1 MTIRIYPSLM
11 EGAPIETHEWT
22 GTIEGWFSSKGID
35 LTEHDEQP
43 VVVRVN
49 GVDIEPEEWVSTHVT
64 GSDDV
69 EIRILP
75 HGGVFKTIGRVFNFL
90 FGWLMPS
97 RRTPSRH
104 DPGQGRALETAS
116 AKANEAKLGQVV
128 PELAGRFIRY
138 PDYLTPPRRRF
149 VSPREQW
156 VEFLACVGPGH
167 YQILPHDIKIGDTR
181 IGALGE
187 GASYQIFE
195 PGQSVAGHSAHE
207 HWHSVAEVGS
217 TSSGTAGLELS
228 VELGATSNTDPA
240 SYTFSGNT
248 ITRSSGSFPQ
258 GWGPGT
264 VIRVTLTLTK
274 TYAVTGGGTF
284 PLLDPNVFTGDFSH
298 LMPISNGTLLTFT
311 AGPVVGTYS
320 AQSVSLNSAGVGSLQ
335 LWTLGDPGDE
345 HTPPTPA
352 EPVANVPAG
361 DHSMTSVAV
370 NDRTLTGMSGS
381 FVTYS
386 GAQLPEMTSAAT
398 IRYISGDVYGDWT
411 STIAACPAGAV
422 TNTIELDFFFP
433 QGLSR
438 IEDNGNV
445 VSRSVKTEVQYR
457 DAAVGGAFTSVMRTY
472 TERTLNQVG
481 YTWQIS
487 VPGIR
492 PEVRVRRVGSVT
504 TSTQINDTIQWFG
517 LKSRLPTR
525 TSYPDWTTIA
535 IRMRSGGRLGS
546 NAENRVNLVATR
558 ILPKVNADGTIG
570 AAQPTRNVADFVRHI
585 VDSIG
590 RGDDAINMQELAR
603 LSANVWQ
610 PRGEYFDYV
619 FDETNVKEAIDT
631 ALRAGMSEF
640 SLENGKIRPV
650 RDDVRTVWEQ
660 GYSPQNMVKPL
671 RRSVNPHKHD
681 DHDGVEV
688 EYIDSNGWVE
698 SVVQCRLPGD
708 QGIRV
713 EKIKL
718 DGVTDRTR
726 AWRFGMRHRRAMK
739 YRRKQYSFQTELAG
753 LNSQYL
759 SYVPLVGED
768 QDYGQSAIMVSI
780 SEQDSQAL
788 IYTSEPLQW
797 IDGKDHVVAY
807 RNAQGDVVGPFAA
820 SPGPTEN
827 SVIADIPKPWPVVSL
842 KMEPPHVYFGTV
854 NDWCFPALITEINP
868 QSTDLVNISAVNYD
882 IRVYADDNNSP
893 QD

>member
-1 MTIRIYPSLM
+1 MTIKIYPSLM
-11 EGAPIETHEWT
+11 EGAPIETHEWE
-22 GTIEGWFSSKGID
+22 GTIEGWFASKDID
-35 LTEHDEQP
+35 LTTHEDQP

-49 GVDIEPEEWVSTHVT
+49 GVDIGPDEWASTPIT

-75 HGGVFKTIGRVFNFL
+75 HGGVFKAVGRVFNFL
-90 FGWLMPS
+90 LGWLLPS
-97 RRTPSRH
+97 QRSASRN
-104 DPGQGRALETAS
+104 DPGQGRALESAS

-149 VSPREQW
+149 TSPREQV
-156 VEFLACVGPGH
+156 VEFLACVGPGQ
-167 YQILPHDIKIGDTR
+167 YQILPQDIKIGDTR
-181 IGALGE
+181 IESLGDGAE
-187 GASYQIFE
+187 YQIFE

-207 HWHSVAEVGS
+207 HWHTVREVGS
-217 TSSGTAGLELS
+217 TSSGTAGLEL
-228 VELGATSNTDPA
+228 TTDSSDRVTNDPS
-240 SYTFSGNT
+240 SYYFNNRTIRRDSGD
-248 ITRSSGSFPQ
+248 FPT

-264 VIRVTLTLTK
+264 VVTIAYPRTYTVSVDVVDGAYRNRFTGFFGHTSLSGDFFGPDWDLEVIADLGNGRLTVAFSRMEQQDIGNGGTTSVKVWLYGQPTGNHTYTFQADHKWTIQNVSGNELNLQSSGGRYFAPLTLT
-274 TYAVTGGGTF
+274 TSVTFVQGQVYSDWTNLYAGT
-284 PLLDPNVFTGDFSH
+284 PGNERTDTVELDIFAPNGLAV
-298 LMPISNGTLLTFT
+298 INNNGTLSNR
-311 AGPVVGTYS
+311 AVVVNFQAHDQDTGTVRDFVRTYS
-320 AQSVSLNSAGVGSLQ
+320 DA
-335 LWTLGDPGDE
+335 TL
-345 HTPPTPA
+345 
-352 EPVANVPAG
+352 
-361 DHSMTSVAV
+361 
-370 NDRTLTGMSGS
+370 
-381 FVTYS
+381 
-386 GAQLPEMTSAAT
+386 
-398 IRYISGDVYGDWT
+398 
-411 STIAACPAGAV
+411 
-422 TNTIELDFFFP
+422 
-433 QGLSR
+433 
-438 IEDNGNV
+438 
-445 VSRSVKTEVQYR
+445 
-457 DAAVGGAFTSVMRTY
+457 DAIGF
-472 TERTLNQVG
+472 TERLTLPMG
-481 YTWQIS
+481 RYSW
-487 VPGIR
+487 
-492 PEVRVRRVGSVT
+492 RVRRTNAS
-504 TSTQINDTIQWFG
+504 STETNIHDNIYWFG

-525 TSYPDWTTIA
+525 TSYPNWTTMA

-546 NAENRVNLVATR
+546 NAENRVSLVATR
-558 ILPKVNADGTIG
+558 ILPTVNADGTIG
-570 AAQPTRNVADFVRHI
+570 AAQPTRDVADFVRHI

-590 RGDDAINMQELAR
+590 RGDDAINMPELAR

-671 RRSVNPHKHD
+671 RRSADPHKHD

-708 QGIRV
+708 QGLRV
-713 EKIKL
+713 EKVKL

-780 SEQDSQAL
+780 SDNGGQAL

-827 SVIADIPKPWPVVSL
+827 SVVAVIPQPWPVINL

-868 QSTDLVNISAVNYD
+868 QSTDLVSISAVNYD

>member
-1 MTIRIYPSLM
+1 M
-11 EGAPIETHEWT
+11 ENW
-22 GTIEGWFSSKGID
+22 
-35 LTEHDEQP
+35 
-43 VVVRVN
+43 
-49 GVDIEPEEWVSTHVT
+49 
-64 GSDDV
+64 
-69 EIRILP
+69 
-75 HGGVFKTIGRVFNFL
+75 
-90 FGWLMPS
+90 
-97 RRTPSRH
+97 
-104 DPGQGRALETAS
+104 
-116 AKANEAKLGQVV
+116 
-128 PELAGRFIRY
+128 
-138 PDYLTPPRRRF
+138 
-149 VSPREQW
+149 
-156 VEFLACVGPGH
+156 
-167 YQILPHDIKIGDTR
+167 
-181 IGALGE
+181 
-187 GASYQIFE
+187 
-195 PGQSVAGHSAHE
+195 
-207 HWHSVAEVGS
+207 
-217 TSSGTAGLELS
+217 
-228 VELGATSNTDPA
+228 
-240 SYTFSGNT
+240 
-248 ITRSSGSFPQ
+248 
-258 GWGPGT
+258 
-264 VIRVTLTLTK
+264 
-274 TYAVTGGGTF
+274 
-284 PLLDPNVFTGDFSH
+284 
-298 LMPISNGTLLTFT
+298 
-311 AGPVVGTYS
+311 
-320 AQSVSLNSAGVGSLQ
+320 
-335 LWTLGDPGDE
+335 
-345 HTPPTPA
+345 
-352 EPVANVPAG
+352 
-361 DHSMTSVAV
+361 
-370 NDRTLTGMSGS
+370 
-381 FVTYS
+381 
-386 GAQLPEMTSAAT
+386 
-398 IRYISGDVYGDWT
+398 
-411 STIAACPAGAV
+411 
-422 TNTIELDFFFP
+422 
-433 QGLSR
+433 
-438 IEDNGNV
+438 
-445 VSRSVKTEVQYR
+445 
-457 DAAVGGAFTSVMRTY
+457 
-472 TERTLNQVG
+472 
-481 YTWQIS
+481 
-487 VPGIR
+487 
-492 PEVRVRRVGSVT
+492 
-504 TSTQINDTIQWFG
+504 
-517 LKSRLPTR
+517 
-525 TSYPDWTTIA
+525 
-535 IRMRSGGRLGS
+535 
-546 NAENRVNLVATR
+546 VNLVATR

-650 RDDVRTVWEQ
+650 RDDVRTAWEQ

-671 RRSVNPHKHD
+671 RRSADPHKHD

-708 QGIRV
+708 AGLRV

-780 SEQDSQAL
+780 SDNGGQAL

-827 SVIADIPKPWPVVSL
+827 SIIADIPKPWPIVSL

>member
-1 MTIRIYPSLM
+1 MTIKIYPSLM
-11 EGAPIETHEWT
+11 EGAPIETHEWA
-22 GTIEGWFSSKGID
+22 GTMAEWFESKDID
-35 LTEHDEQP
+35 FAEHDEQP
-43 VVVRVN
+43 VMVRVN
-49 GVDIEPEEWVSTHVT
+49 GVDIDSSEWASKELCKT
-64 GSDDV
+64 DDV
-69 EIRILP
+69 EIRMLP
-75 HGGVFKTIGRVFNFL
+75 HGGVFKAIGRVFNFL
-90 FGWLMPS
+90 LGWLMPS
-97 RRTPSRH
+97 QRSSSRH
-104 DPGQGRALETAS
+104 DPGQGRALDTAS

-149 VSPREQW
+149 TSPREQ
-156 VEFLACVGPGH
+156 VIEFLACVGAGR
-167 YQILPHDIKIGDTR
+167 YQINAHDVRVGDTR
-181 IGALGE
+181 IGSLGE

-207 HWHSVAEVGS
+207 HWHTVAEVGS

-228 VELGATSNTDPA
+228 VELGTTTNTDPA
-240 SYTFSGNT
+240 TYTFSGNT
-248 ITRSSGSFPQ
+248 ITRSGGSFPQ

-264 VIRVTLTLTK
+264 VIRITLTLTK
-274 TYAVTGGGTF
+274 TYAVTLASPIIG
-284 PLLDPNVFTGDFSH
+284 PNVFTGDFSH
-298 LMPISNGTLLTFT
+298 LMPISNGTPLLFT
-311 AGPVVGTYS
+311 AGAVAGIFL

-345 HTPPTPA
+345 HTPPTPS
-352 EPVANVPAG
+352 EPVSTVPPG
-361 DHSMTSVAV
+361 NYPMTSVAV
-370 NDRTLTGMSGS
+370 NDRTLTGMSPS

-386 GAQLPEMTSAAT
+386 GAPLPAMTSAAT
-398 IRYISGDVYGDWT
+398 IRYVSGDVYGDWT

-422 TNTIELDFFFP
+422 TNTVELDFFFP

-438 IEDNGNV
+438 IEDSGD
-445 VSRSVKTEVQYR
+445 VSARSVKTEVQYR
-457 DAAVGGAFTSVMRTY
+457 DAAIGGAFTSVMRTY
-472 TERTLNQVG
+472 SAGTLNQIG
-481 YTWQIS
+481 YTCQIS

-504 TSTQINDTIQWFG
+504 TSTQINDTVQWFG

-525 TSYPDWTTIA
+525 TSYPDWTTMA

-558 ILPKVNADGTIG
+558 ILPKVNADGSIG
-570 AAQPTRNVADFVRHI
+570 PAAPTRHVADFVRHI

-590 RGDDAINMQELAR
+590 RGDDAINMPELAR
-603 LSANVWQ
+603 LSSNVWR

-671 RRSVNPHKHD
+671 RRSADPHKHD

-688 EYIDSNGWVE
+688 EYIDNDGWVE

-708 QGIRV
+708 QGLRV
-713 EKIKL
+713 EKVKL

-726 AWRFGMRHRRAMK
+726 AWRFGMRHRRAMM

-780 SEQDSQAL
+780 SSQGGQAL
-788 IYTSEPLQW
+788 IYTSEPLDW
-797 IDGKDHVVAY
+797 IAGQSHVVAY

-820 SPGPTEN
+820 TPGPTEN
-827 SVIADIPKPWPVVSL
+827 SVIATIPQPWPVVSL

-868 QSTDLVNISAVNYD
+868 QSTDLVSISAVNYD